1 MTTINKE
8 YTKKLKINNVW
19 EAVIH
24 SKEYINK
31 NDFYDDIG
39 KLQKEVFKNYV
50 MPKIENI
57 VNDIIK
63 NNNDYWKIEISSIK
77 GKYTKNEKYI
87 DIELYY
93 NDNHAIINIAQI
105 LLNDLMN
112 DIKDTLSSYGIFN

>member
-8 YTKKLKINNVW
+8 YTKILKINNIW

-24 SKEYINK
+24 SQDYKNK
-31 NDFYDDIG
+31 YDNC
-39 KLQKEVFKNYV
+39 E
-50 MPKIENI
+50 

-112 DIKDTLSSYGIFN
+112 DIKDTLSSYGIFY

>member
-1 MTTINKE
+1 
-8 YTKKLKINNVW
+8 
-19 EAVIH
+19 
-24 SKEYINK
+24 
-31 NDFYDDIG
+31 
-39 KLQKEVFKNYV
+39 

-112 DIKDTLSSYGIFN
+112 DIKDTLSSYGIFY